1 MTYTLQ
7 CLCNLQ
13 ANLWCT
19 SSRARKVV
27 VSLTLGAIPTAVIDV
42 ACVYLAHTNIV
53 NFTLAV
59 VFLLIIPVAILVI
72 NVVVAIQ
79 VRRAAI
85 HSVANLGVQPH
96 HQSTSAVPTIMLI
109 TTSLIYV
116 FLNTITGIT
125 YVMWLWVNV
134 INNNFSI
141 KTKAVVDKCYYVAY
155 TVYRLIYV
163 YNFFV
168 YLITGKLF
176 RSDLRKL
183 LCRFSTSSSF
193 APTPAIALV
202 HAHGAPAPAV
212 TAAAAADDDDNN
224 DDDGGGD
231 DAEVARRDVRAD
243 TAV

>member
-1 MTYTLQ
+1 MTYLH
-7 CLCNLQ
+7 NVRVQ

-27 VSLTLGAIPTAVIDV
+27 ISLILGAITIAVISV
-42 ACVYLAHTNIV
+42 VCYHLAHIHIV
-53 NFTLAV
+53 DIILAV
-59 VFLLIIPVAILVI
+59 VFHLIIPVAVLVI
-72 NVVVAIQ
+72 NVAVAIQ

-85 HSVANLGVQPH
+85 HSAANLGVQPH

-116 FLNTITGIT
+116 VINTITGII
-125 YVMWLWVNV
+125 YVIWLWVWV
-134 INNNFSI
+134 LSSNFSI
-141 KTKAVVDKCYYVAY
+141 KTKIIVGNCFKVASAVYQ
-155 TVYRLIYV
+155 LIYA
-163 YNFFV
+163 YNFYV

-183 LCRFSTSSSF
+183 LCRCLTSSS
-193 APTPAIALV
+193 APTPI
-202 HAHGAPAPAV
+202 PAPAYALGV
-212 TAAAAADDDDNN
+212 LAPAVIDAAAADDDDDNYMY
-224 DDDGGGD
+224 GGDD